1 MTLFI
6 TRLNVNDSPRFRN
19 EIMLDAMVQWRV
31 TRERRSVVDFHE
43 DRFATVVY
51 KDIEAKHLEACIA
64 VIAVRKAAVVHMR
77 HLRLGSENRF
87 DN

>member
-31 TRERRSVVDFHE
+31 TREFHE